1 MALRKTFEEEVNT
14 DTAEIYLCFF
24 HNVGCVFDL
33 LVKKLEL
40 TDLCITDVYEEV
52 KQFKMKMLQRKQD
65 SFFGFQTKRLMEKQ
79 LPAQRS
85 KIQQDFVKLYDSNV
99 MVKLKPIGLYDELSF
114 PDLEQMVAAL
124 KLTDRIN
131 MDQLYEEFGASR
143 EEIQKATKHT
153 TKSTS
158 EKWVSMF
165 QNVGKDNMT
174 NLFKIVSFVLSVPGS
189 NALVERIFSLMAN
202 KWSDSRNRCSTE
214 LIKNVL

>member
-1 MALRKTFEEEVNT
+1 M
-14 DTAEIYLCFF
+14 
-24 HNVGCVFDL
+24 
-33 LVKKLEL
+33 
-40 TDLCITDVYEEV
+40 
-52 KQFKMKMLQRKQD
+52 
-65 SFFGFQTKRLMEKQ
+65 
-79 LPAQRS
+79 PAQRS